1 MLDADAPLVGR
12 LRVGVYSRRIASHL
26 SEISARREERHI
38 DTHIAENHLR
48 PRVAI
53 FIDGSNLY
61 HALEES
67 CGRTDLNFSRFV
79 HKLLRGR
86 QLLRTYYYNI
96 LQDSRRK
103 PQAYNQQ
110 QKFLTILHNTPYMEV
125 KLGRAAVRNGFA
137 VEKGVDIMLATDM
150 LQLAWKGLYDTG
162 ILVSGDADF
171 AYAAQ
176 TVKDMGKFIEVA
188 CFEANQS
195 KDLLEVSDSMIDL
208 TPEFFEG
215 VWANN

>member
-1 MLDADAPLVGR
+1 M
-12 LRVGVYSRRIASHL
+12 
-26 SEISARREERHI
+26 
-38 DTHIAENHLR
+38 
-48 PRVAI
+48 AI

-61 HALEES
+61 HTLEENCS
-67 CGRTDLNFSRFV
+67 RTDLNFPRFV
-79 HKLLRGR
+79 NKLLRGR

-103 PQAYNQQ
+103 PQAFGQQ
-110 QKFLTILHNTPYMEV
+110 QKFLTILHNTPYLEV
-125 KLGRAAVRNGFA
+125 KLGRAAIRKGVA

-150 LQLAWKGLYDTG
+150 LQLAWKDLYDTG

-195 KDLLEVSDSMIDL
+195 KDLLEVSDSMIEL

-215 VWANN
+215 IWANN

>member
-1 MLDADAPLVGR
+1 MPR
-12 LRVGVYSRRIASHL
+12 NTTIP
-26 SEISARREERHI
+26 ARPKEHHI
-38 DTHIAENHLR
+38 DSVITGNHLR

-61 HALEES
+61 HALEEN
-67 CGRTDLNFSRFV
+67 CKRTDLNFPKFV
-79 HKLLRGR
+79 YKLLRGR

-103 PQAYNQQ
+103 PQAFGQQ
-110 QKFLTILHNTPYMEV
+110 QKFLTILHNTPYLEV
-125 KLGRAAVRNGFA
+125 KLGRAAIRKGVA

-150 LQLAWKGLYDTG
+150 LQLAWKDLYDTG
-162 ILVSGDADF
+162 ILVSGDADY
-171 AYAAQ
+171 AYAVQ

-195 KDLLEVSDSMIDL
+195 KDLLAVSDFMIEL
-208 TPEFFEG
+208 TPDFFEG
-215 VWANN
+215 IWANN

>member
-1 MLDADAPLVGR
+1 MWAK
-12 LRVGVYSRRIASHL
+12 
-26 SEISARREERHI
+26 E
-38 DTHIAENHLR
+38 THIVNDTFANHLR

-67 CGRTDLNFSRFV
+67 CKRTDLNFPRFV
-79 HKLLRGR
+79 QKLLRGR
-86 QLLRTYYYNI
+86 NLLRTYYYNV

-103 PQAYNQQ
+103 PQGYGQQ
-110 QKFLTILHNTPYMEV
+110 QKFLSVLHNTPYLEV
-125 KLGRAAVRNGFA
+125 KLGRAAIRKGVA

-150 LQLAWKGLYDTG
+150 LQLAWKNLYDTG

-171 AYAAQ
+171 AYAVK

-188 CFEANQS
+188 CFEVNQS
-195 KDLLEVSDSMIDL
+195 KDLVEISDSIIEL